1 MLPNTPING
10 IKTIIRLIKT
20 VHLAKQKNGRVIGIL
35 VELLHLDIFGK
46 TNNFYLWGERSGL
59 GELRLNRNQLGM
71 LNKKLLFAAV
81 SVTASVLF
89 HASTQ
94 AQKIPGK
101 AFHIHNYSEFE
112 RKDEPLILTR
122 TGLETTLKTN
132 FNINKF
138 IVIRNDL
145 GKEIPSQMDDIDG
158 DGIWDEVALLI
169 DVDLGDKTKLYL
181 EKVDAKPRYPKA
193 TQIWLGVSPNKDNNF
208 SPVTKE
214 TMPYNWKAQSQP
226 MRYQLEGPGW
236 ENDKIG
242 FRHYF
247 DSRNGKDIFSKKT
260 NELVLH
266 KIGIPGTEL
275 GDYHKEADWGMDV
288 LKVGN
293 SLGGGGFAFVV
304 ADKLIPMG
312 NGKEKHF
319 EVVSEGPVR
328 AILKLTHVGV
338 PINGKAY
345 TVTETITI
353 WKGKYWFKNEVS
365 VAGVGT
371 ENGVDL
377 AIGFTNLKFEGK
389 PSHIDEFE
397 NYIGL
402 ATHGKQSENG
412 DILGMAV
419 VVPKAQ
425 FNGFG
430 EAPKAGDGVVSS
442 YYCKTNFRLAKPI
455 TYYFMAYWE
464 KSNPKFAQNNFFLE
478 SVKNEMDE
486 FDEPLEI
493 RK

>member
-1 MLPNTPING
+1 
-10 IKTIIRLIKT
+10 
-20 VHLAKQKNGRVIGIL
+20 
-35 VELLHLDIFGK
+35 
-46 TNNFYLWGERSGL
+46 
-59 GELRLNRNQLGM
+59 M
-71 LNKKLLFAAV
+71 LNKKLLFVVVSAAALLG
-81 SVTASVLF
+81 SNTDIK
-89 HASTQ
+89 

-101 AFHIHNYSEFE
+101 AFHIHNFSEFE
-112 RKDEPLILTR
+112 RTDEPLILTR
-122 TGLETTLKTN
+122 TGLEQTLKTN

-138 IVIRNDL
+138 VVIRDAL
-145 GKEIPSQMDDIDG
+145 GKEIPSQMDDVDG

-181 EKVDAKPRYPKA
+181 EKVDAKPRYPKT
-193 TQIWLGVSPNKDNNF
+193 TQVWLGVSPNKDNNF
-208 SPVTKE
+208 TQVYKE
-214 TMPYNWKAQSQP
+214 SMPYNWKAQSQP

-236 ENDKIG
+236 ENDKVG

-260 NELVLH
+260 KDLVLH
-266 KIGIPGTEL
+266 KIGIPGTDL

-293 SLGGGGFAFVV
+293 SLGAGGFAVMV
-304 ADKLIPMG
+304 GEKLIPLG
-312 NGKEKHF
+312 NGKEKLF

-328 AILKLTHVGV
+328 AILKLTHIGV
-338 PINGKAY
+338 PINGKAL
-345 TVTETITI
+345 TITETITI

-371 ENGVDL
+371 EDGVDL

-389 PSHIDEFE
+389 PSYIDEFE
-397 NYIGL
+397 NYTGI

-419 VVPKAQ
+419 VVPKSQ
-425 FNGFG
+425 FKSFG
-430 EAPKAGDGVVSS
+430 EASKTGEGVVSS
-442 YYCKTNFRLAKPI
+442 YYCKTNTRLAKPI
-455 TYYFMAYWE
+455 TYYFMACWE